1 MEHSPHHDTHGSH
14 PEVLGPGALEPLE
27 EVLVPDARAGLTP
40 SDMVERKLLHLL
52 RGSAVAGSQVRI
64 EASRMRRA
72 RPAANHLRN

>member
-1 MEHSPHHDTHGSH
+1 
-14 PEVLGPGALEPLE
+14 LE

-52 RGSAVAGSQVRI
+52 RGAAVAGSQMRM
-64 EASRMRRA
+64 EASRMRGA